1 MPITTLGTA
10 DARLATVTLGGS
22 AGGTTNVRK
31 VFFQVNL
38 GGSQVQNVLGG
49 RVSLG
54 FDQAVSEAQ
63 VECGQDPGGSYND
76 IVEVYMGAGNNDTL
90 RFRGLLKE
98 KQSNLYPR
106 SVTLVARGALSRAEE
121 YVFSF
126 DPSDPIQADIKQKNL
141 QQAGVSGFLVQ
152 QIVGSS
158 SSTDGNLVYQVLATV
173 PDLEVD
179 PGNIDDTGTVVG
191 QAAFNAWAWKQGQTA
206 LNYVQE
212 VDKVAR
218 MRTFESIGGT
228 IYRRRV
234 TGWPAP
240 NGNWEY
246 TFTEAVDIFS
256 GHSARTII
264 GIKNAVLVEGNDYGV
279 GRGAIYAEV
288 KGGNSFQSGFVW
300 ENFSSPLIERVG
312 AGFPGDVAT
321 GFACADVATDI
332 YAEVNRET
340 VRLTLTTPRDD
351 VIGPGQTHLVTTPDN
366 QPDRLLT
373 AQPLWVQ
380 RVDIEVN
387 SGAFSQTITYIGG
400 GEATGEPPPIN
411 WAGS

>member
-22 AGGTTNVRK
+22 AGGTTNLRK

-141 QQAGVSGFLVQ
+141 QQAGV
-152 QIVGSS
+152 
-158 SSTDGNLVYQVLATV
+158 
-173 PDLEVD
+173 
-179 PGNIDDTGTVVG
+179 
-191 QAAFNAWAWKQGQTA
+191 
-206 LNYVQE
+206 
-212 VDKVAR
+212 
-218 MRTFESIGGT
+218 
-228 IYRRRV
+228 
-234 TGWPAP
+234 
-240 NGNWEY
+240 
-246 TFTEAVDIFS
+246 
-256 GHSARTII
+256 
-264 GIKNAVLVEGNDYGV
+264 
-279 GRGAIYAEV
+279 
-288 KGGNSFQSGFVW
+288 
-300 ENFSSPLIERVG
+300 
-312 AGFPGDVAT
+312 
-321 GFACADVATDI
+321 
-332 YAEVNRET
+332 
-340 VRLTLTTPRDD
+340 
-351 VIGPGQTHLVTTPDN
+351 
-366 QPDRLLT
+366 
-373 AQPLWVQ
+373 
-380 RVDIEVN
+380 
-387 SGAFSQTITYIGG
+387 
-400 GEATGEPPPIN
+400 
-411 WAGS
+411 